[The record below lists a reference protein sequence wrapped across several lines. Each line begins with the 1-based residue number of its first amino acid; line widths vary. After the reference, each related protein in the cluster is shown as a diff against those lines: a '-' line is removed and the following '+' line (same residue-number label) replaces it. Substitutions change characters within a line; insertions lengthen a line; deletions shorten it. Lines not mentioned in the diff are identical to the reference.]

1 MKRFLIFFCGLLVV
15 IALAIAALPF
25 ILTTDFVAEQL
36 KTAVTKTT
44 GRTLSLNGPLK
55 FKFWPTL
62 MVEAN
67 DVTLSNPPAMYKGQ
81 FAAIKTLRIKVA
93 AKPLLSRQVE
103 ILEMTLLAPRLSLVV
118 DGKGNSN
125 WDFAQTKTQPTNKDQ
140 AARGDQAPEGKAQ
153 PSIDKIS
160 LAPIVIKNGDIR
172 FLDERAGTSFVAKS
186 VNLTIKIGGL
196 SGPLDV
202 KGNLIWNKQKVAIN
216 SFTKSPQ
223 RLTQSG
229 SPIDLA
235 ITSSL
240 LTMQFNGRAKIS
252 QGVSLAGT
260 INAKTPSIRKL
271 ASWTGTPLAPGK
283 GLGAFSAKAA
293 VDLNGKIIKL
303 SKANVSLDGMNARG
317 NLTIN
322 LKGVRPLILAR
333 IGMDQI
339 NVNTYMEKGKKS
351 APQKTVRSQGWSK
364 DKIDFSGL
372 KAVDADLTIATSRI
386 VYKDVIIGKTNL
398 SVKLKSGKLD
408 ARLNKMAFY
417 DGNAIG
423 RIILNGASKRPVIQG
438 SLSANGLNAFRLL
451 KDFADFKRLKGTGQ
465 MQLSLASS
473 GKSQQE
479 IVSRLAGIAKLKFT
493 NGSIRG
499 INIASMVRKVQKSV
513 LGGWDKESKKDTDFS
528 EFSMSFKIKDGIAQ
542 NDDLKLLGPLVR
554 VTGKGEVDMLRQ
566 RLDYRVNPKLVAT
579 LKGQGGKQKLKGIA
593 VPIIIKGPWSKPKI
607 YPDIKGILSNPKAA
621 FNSLNKLI
629 KKGGGVNLKEASKKV
644 TKTLEKN
651 ARTQVEKALGKKVD
665 DAQVKDAKKKG
676 KKLLKSLFGKKE
688 KPAPTQPVPS
698 Q

>member
-44 GRTLSLNGPLK
+44 GRTLALNGPLK

-293 VDLNGKIIKL
+293 VDLNGKTIKL

>member
-44 GRTLSLNGPLK
+44 GRTLALNGPLK

>member
-44 GRTLSLNGPLK
+44 GRTLALNGPLK

-629 KKGGGVNLKEASKKV
+629 KKGGGVNIKEASKKV

>member
-1 MKRFLIFFCGLLVV
+1 MKRFLIFFSGLLVV

-36 KTAVTKTT
+36 KTAVAKTT
-44 GRTLSLNGPLK
+44 GRTLALNGPLK

-81 FAAIKTLRIKVA
+81 LAAIKTLRIKIA

-118 DGKGNSN
+118 DGKGNAN
-125 WDFAQTKTQPTNKDQ
+125 WDFAQTKTQPAKKDQ
-140 AARGDQAPEGKAQ
+140 ASRGDQAPKGKAQ

-202 KGNLIWNKQKVAIN
+202 KGNLVWNKQKIAIN
-216 SFTKSPQ
+216 SFTKSPT
-223 RLTQSG
+223 RLTQDG

-322 LKGVRPLILAR
+322 LKGARPLILAR

-386 VYKDVIIGKTNL
+386 VYKDVIIGKTSL
-398 SVKLKSGKLD
+398 SAKLKNGKLD

-423 RIILNGASKRPVIQG
+423 RIILNGASKRPIIQG

-465 MQLSLASS
+465 IQLSLASS

-479 IVSRLAGIAKLKFT
+479 IVSRLGGIAKLKFT

-499 INIASMVRKVQKSV
+499 INIASMVRKVQKSI

-607 YPDIKGILSNPKAA
+607 YPDIKGILSDPKAA
-621 FNSLNKLI
+621 FSSLSKLV
-629 KKGGGVNLKEASKKV
+629 KKGGGVDLEKASKKV

-651 ARTQVEKALGKKVD
+651 ARSQVEKALGKKVD

-676 KKLLKSLFGKKE
+676 KKLLKSLFGKKKE
-688 KPAPTQPVPS
+688 PAPTQPAPS